1 MNDPRAG
8 GKCTE
13 SLANYDPDSRSW
25 KTSQTSFIPELN
37 KFAGRWP
44 RSGMMRNG
52 TLYPLPTS
60 VRRTSANASGLWPTP
75 TAHTAYDRNTKYCQ
89 GGTPLTVAV
98 KMWPTPT
105 VSPGRNATSGRKPD
119 SKHHSGTTLY
129 DIAYQEGG
137 KLNPNWVEWLMGYP
151 PGWTDL
157 ED

>member
-1 MNDPRAG
+1 
-8 GKCTE
+8 
-13 SLANYDPDSRSW
+13 
-25 KTSQTSFIPELN
+25 LN

-52 TLYPLPTS
+52 TLYPLPMW
-60 VRRTSANASGLWPTP
+60 VHPTSANASGL
-75 TAHTAYDRNTKYCQ
+75 
-89 GGTPLTVAV
+89 
-98 KMWPTPT
+98 WPTPT
-105 VSPGRNATSGRKPD
+105 VSPGRNATSGRKLD

-157 ED
+157 EE

>member
-1 MNDPRAG
+1 MNSRVFG

-13 SLANYDPDSRSW
+13 SLASYDPDTRSW
-25 KTSQTSFIPELN
+25 KTSQISLFEDSIELSD
-37 KFAGRWP
+37 RWP
-44 RSGMMRNG
+44 TSGMTRSG
-52 TLYPLPTS
+52 TLYPLPTW
-60 VRRTSANASGLWPTP
+60 VRPIAVKEFGLWPTP
-75 TAHTAYDRNTKYCQ
+75 T
-89 GGTPLTVAV
+89 
-98 KMWPTPT
+98 
-105 VSPGRNATSGRKPD
+105 VSYGRNATSGRKPD